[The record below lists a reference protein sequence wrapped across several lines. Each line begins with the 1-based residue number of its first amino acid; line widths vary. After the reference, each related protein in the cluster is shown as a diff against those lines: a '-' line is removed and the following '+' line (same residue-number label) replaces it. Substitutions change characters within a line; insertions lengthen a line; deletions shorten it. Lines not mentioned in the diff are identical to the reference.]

1 MKAKLRKEQRQRI
14 KTSLSNI
21 QITSSDNKS
30 QENNNDNNNNI
41 IPQKKRRARNKSVE
55 ISADLLASYVI
66 PNSKNN
72 NKAINKKPSV
82 INNILEINPINKEE
96 YKEQE
101 LSKIATMFNFEV
113 DKEKDVIK
121 IKDNDEYYDMRNQ
134 IIQLEEELE
143 DTQREYDNLL
153 DQYKKKNE
161 TEKQQ
166 IAELEKELK
175 RYVDYDVEKIKKDN
189 IILTREINLLDKKYD
204 SINTLFQ
211 KEQYDIGTTIIDLDN
226 IIRKLKG
233 EIYFVDDLKMR
244 LKNLTNKDIPQELV
258 ESINYILK
266 EDIAAQYKHTPT
278 YSNLAS
284 VRSRTGTIPI
294 GDILDESLDSKKS
307 IKKLIV

>member
-1 MKAKLRKEQRQRI
+1 MKAKLRKQQRQRT
-14 KTSLSNI
+14 KSTKSNI
-21 QITSSDNKS
+21 PISSSDNKS
-30 QENNNDNNNNI
+30 QDNNINNN
-41 IPQKKRRARNKSVE
+41 IPQKKRKARNKSVDL
-55 ISADLLASYVI
+55 SADLLAGVN

-72 NKAINKKPSV
+72 SKAINKKPSL

-101 LSKIATMFNFEV
+101 LSKIATMFNFEI
-113 DKEKDVIK
+113 DKEKDIIK

-143 DTQREYDNLL
+143 DAQREYDNLL

-189 IILTREINLLDKKYD
+189 IILTRDINLLDKKYD

-211 KEQYDIGTTIIDLDN
+211 KEQYDMGTTIIDLDN

-278 YSNLAS
+278 YSNIAS

-307 IKKLIV
+307 IKKLIVK